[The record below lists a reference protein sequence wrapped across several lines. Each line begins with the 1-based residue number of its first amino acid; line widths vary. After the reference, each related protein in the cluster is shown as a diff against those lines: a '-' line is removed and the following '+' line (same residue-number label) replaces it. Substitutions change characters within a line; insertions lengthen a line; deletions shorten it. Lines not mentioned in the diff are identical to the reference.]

1 MKAINYSPQMS
12 CVETAPVGVCSS
24 REKTSFDN
32 SVVETGD
39 IADGRTVDS
48 TTLHWLCEQS

>member
-1 MKAINYSPQMS
+1 MS
-12 CVETAPVGVCSS
+12 HVKTTPVGVYSS
-24 REKTSFDN
+24 RDKTSFEK

>member
-1 MKAINYSPQMS
+1 MS

>member
-1 MKAINYSPQMS
+1 MS
-12 CVETAPVGVCSS
+12 HVETAPVGVCSS
-24 REKTSFDN
+24 RDKTSFEK

-48 TTLHWLCEQS
+48 TTLHWLCEWS

>member
-1 MKAINYSPQMS
+1 MS
-12 CVETAPVGVCSS
+12 RVETTPVGVCSS
-24 REKTSFDN
+24 RGKTSFEK

-48 TTLHWLCEQS
+48 TTLVVRTELNQIHQL